1 MSLILVFINLV
12 KATVFHLIRFLYVC
26 VWFVTS
32 LEIFTFFVCRTLF
45 IFNIFRCYFRGF
57 FLSICGIVFLWGGGV
72 VVMDVLSLRL
82 MRRTNE
88 LLAYSRNQ
96 MKIRLTFGMQYI
108 FGSKSCTIRY
118 LNRKSFYSLKSSFS
132 LTRHILCVYFSLSPS
147 LSLLFSMAE
156 NELTNAN
163 SVWGHSVH

>member
-1 MSLILVFINLV
+1 MCACDLWHLLKYSHFSFVGHYLFLIYFAVI
-12 KATVFHLIRFLYVC
+12 
-26 VWFVTS
+26 FVDFS
-32 LEIFTFFVCRTLF
+32 YPFVVS
-45 IFNIFRCYFRGF
+45 YF
-57 FLSICGIVFLWGGGV
+57 CGEGGG
-72 VVMDVLSLRL
+72 VMDVLSLRL